1 MKKIIPLI
9 LSFAVVFSFSAC
21 KKSPERDETN
31 VTDETTSAEAITEE
45 TTIKELSPLTLK
57 EIDPA
62 QVLVVYLN
70 EREGTEEAAK
80 AVAAG
85 LNCDLFEIVP
95 LEPYPEDETEKL
107 ERAQNEYDDL
117 LLPALEGHVEDMS
130 AYSVIVAVFPEFG
143 GNMPMVVRTFMED
156 YDLRRTFVVPVC
168 IASADGAG
176 YAVEQLR
183 SLLSQTPV
191 YDGITITPEEDI
203 PAMIAAL
210 LDSEL

>member
-1 MKKIIPLI
+1 MKKIIPLM
-9 LSFAVVFSFSAC
+9 LSFIIVFSFSAC

-31 VTDETTSAEAITEE
+31 VTDETTSAEALTEE
-45 TTIKELSPLTLK
+45 TTVRQLSPLTLK
-57 EIDPA
+57 ELDPA

-70 EREGTEEAAK
+70 EREGAEEAAK

-85 LNCDLFEIVP
+85 MNCDIFEIVP
-95 LEPYPEDETEKL
+95 SEPYPEDEAEKL
-107 ERAQNEYDDL
+107 KRAQNEYEDI

-143 GNMPMVVRTFMED
+143 GNMPMAVRTFMED

-176 YAVEQLR
+176 YAVGQLR

-191 YDGITITPEEDI
+191 YDGITIAPEDDI
-203 PAMIAAL
+203 PAKIAAL
-210 LDSEL
+210 LDSEM

>member
-31 VTDETTSAEAITEE
+31 ATDETTSAEALTEE
-45 TTIKELSPLTLK
+45 TTVKELSPLTLK
-57 EIDPA
+57 GLDPA
-62 QVLVVYLN
+62 QILVVYLN
-70 EREGTEEAAK
+70 ERDGAEEAAK

-85 LNCDLFEIVP
+85 LNCDIFEIVP
-95 LEPYPEDETEKL
+95 EVPYPEDEAEKL
-107 ERAQNEYDDL
+107 ARAQNEYENL

-130 AYSVIVAVFPEFG
+130 VYSVIVAVFPEFG
-143 GNMPMVVRTFMED
+143 GNMPMAVRTFMED

-176 YAVEQLR
+176 YAVDQLR
-183 SLLSQTPV
+183 SLLPQAPV
-191 YDGITITPEEDI
+191 YDGITITPEDDI
-203 PAMIAAL
+203 PVKIAAL